1 MVEDPDSPPEPM
13 EEDVV
18 ESGSSLVIEPCLV
31 CGLPAKGLHFQLNTC
46 R

>member
-1 MVEDPDSPPEPM
+1 MADDPDSPPEPM
-13 EEDVV
+13 EEDLV
-18 ESGSSLVIEPCLV
+18 ESGSSLIIEPCLV